1 MITNIKRIITRFF
14 DRELDF
20 RVRLFNVLAIAG
32 TGISGAT
39 LLLNIITAM
48 WASAVLSAFL
58 TVLSGGL
65 LIFTYKTGKYQ
76 VGYIVTIT
84 VIFMILFPVL
94 FFTSGG
100 YKGGMPSMFIF
111 AVLFTVLML
120 KGKAALLVSLAEI
133 LEYIV
138 SAVIGY
144 IKPECITWFSTEAQM
159 LADILITTTAVSI
172 SCGVVLFLH
181 LREYEAQRIK
191 LARQNEQLKRNDEV
205 KSVFLSTVAHE
216 IKNPLNA
223 INLHARDTYELLDDP
238 NPEIQIMKQNQ
249 KNIEKM
255 VMRIDKIVVEL
266 MDTVAIE
273 QGRLSLDLA
282 PVRLSQLLREAA
294 QIYFG
299 KNDTKDNKIVLKLDD
314 NLPPI
319 SADYARIMQVV
330 TNLLS
335 NSLRHTENGI
345 IEITLKKQSFCQL
358 ISVSDNGDGMTEEIK
373 AKAFD
378 GYVSVSKEYWR
389 HGIGLYVCRKIVEA
403 HGGKIWIESV
413 LGRGT
418 EISFTL
424 PYAEEK

>member
-1 MITNIKRIITRFF
+1 M
-14 DRELDF
+14 
-20 RVRLFNVLAIAG
+20 
-32 TGISGAT
+32 
-39 LLLNIITAM
+39 
-48 WASAVLSAFL
+48 
-58 TVLSGGL
+58 
-65 LIFTYKTGKYQ
+65 
-76 VGYIVTIT
+76 
-84 VIFMILFPVL
+84 
-94 FFTSGG
+94 
-100 YKGGMPSMFIF
+100 
-111 AVLFTVLML
+111 
-120 KGKAALLVSLAEI
+120 
-133 LEYIV
+133 
-138 SAVIGY
+138 
-144 IKPECITWFSTEAQM
+144 
-159 LADILITTTAVSI
+159 
-172 SCGVVLFLH
+172 
-181 LREYEAQRIK
+181 
-191 LARQNEQLKRNDEV
+191 
-205 KSVFLSTVAHE
+205 
-216 IKNPLNA
+216 
-223 INLHARDTYELLDDP
+223 
-238 NPEIQIMKQNQ
+238 
-249 KNIEKM
+249 
-255 VMRIDKIVVEL
+255 
-266 MDTVAIE
+266 
-273 QGRLSLDLA
+273 
-282 PVRLSQLLREAA
+282 REAA